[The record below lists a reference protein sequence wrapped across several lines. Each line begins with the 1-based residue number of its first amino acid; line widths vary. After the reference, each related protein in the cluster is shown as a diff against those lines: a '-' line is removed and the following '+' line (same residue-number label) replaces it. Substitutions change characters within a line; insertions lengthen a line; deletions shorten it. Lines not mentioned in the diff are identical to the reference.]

1 MPPSCLRQRGESPPP
16 LVSGRRPGSDAPAS
30 QESLGA
36 LTGPW
41 PCSRFVRRTYLPSG
55 PAAIGVQGGSWKP
68 STCRSEAFKINNSAA
83 GRTLVTSGSDIS
95 GDQRAGRSWGT
106 MRIRCQRSRLPK
118 GGYRAADQVCPSYR
132 TRQLAGT
139 GLAEAPTGEVACE
152 AAVDQRVHSRGLVG
166 EQGIHHLRRNAVLAC
181 TGFDDQRRE
190 LLGTVRVAAQLGD
203 ADRAAVPFADD
214 ELLPVQTGRIEPC
227 PPHHRGDDRLIIW
240 PCPPHHS
247 LHPAIIAPTAGSCSS
262 PATR

>member
-1 MPPSCLRQRGESPPP
+1 
-16 LVSGRRPGSDAPAS
+16 
-30 QESLGA
+30 
-36 LTGPW
+36 
-41 PCSRFVRRTYLPSG
+41 
-55 PAAIGVQGGSWKP
+55 
-68 STCRSEAFKINNSAA
+68 
-83 GRTLVTSGSDIS
+83 
-95 GDQRAGRSWGT
+95 
-106 MRIRCQRSRLPK
+106 MRIRCQRSRLPR

-132 TRQLAGT
+132 TRQLART
-139 GLAEAPTGEVACE
+139 DLAEAPTGEVACE

-240 PCPPHHS
+240 PCPPHQLAGTAHVFQPPRPVAGRP
-247 LHPAIIAPTAGSCSS
+247 PAGLGSELPDLVGALPGMFCRRGSDVVGVPCPAAQIGGVARLGLTALVSSSGGLFRTRCPPAEPS
-262 PATR
+262 PARQSSFTVADLPLCTRDPAGCLPGPEVCLPR